1 MSRNFHCNQFECE
14 FRPAALGNWEVPK
27 NNVIRPL
34 NRRGSTKIIA
44 NDRGHL
50 LKSTRSRD
58 KLTRQQTHL
67 INRTA
72 SASIAAH
79 NGTPEDREKNGNKS
93 CKISNS
99 AKSNRSRDSAEDKS
113 EKKSSLP
120 DIVGE
125 SQGRQKITDKSFG
138 VIDQHTN
145 HNNYTVGESNS
156 EISDSA
162 PKFVGANN
170 YDDSGYQE
178 GRKPVATLP
187 CIVQEIGKID
197 DTQCILRQKKE
208 EDERVKTPEMDATY
222 CNFLVARK
230 MAQENLEHQPL
241 PDAVMDCAYRK
252 LQASGDLHPGLALDV
267 LPLAT
272 GVGVKSYKAGPTQCT
287 KMRVYR
293 PKTCGV
299 TPQPLDKSTLGYRP
313 HSSITIKDKMGPM
326 DLAICWDYRPSDPRD
341 EPPRPTHIDGSNGSV
356 APSVFTL
363 VKTPREKTPIQTGRS
378 GGVFS
383 NTMREEA
390 FFDKDVLKQKAEM
403 KNASILGR
411 VCCCGEGGG
420 RSRSA
425 LTMNAPADHSNTRPR
440 SVSRAAEVT
449 EQSKPL
455 SRTFKSSPNLVELAE
470 KAHEECEL
478 VCIKHTPILIE
489 TKQRPSAKPQR
500 PMRLCEYTKAQ
511 QAKIGRRDSDS
522 GCGQSISSNGSDR
535 PPRGRKGIKV
545 PKPRDPYAKKNYNIE
560 TLAPPFACWRGGA
573 GQGGYPEI
581 WRLASV
587 YQHAYKPIEQRK
599 RALLAT
605 VYQ

>member
-1 MSRNFHCNQFECE
+1 MSRNFHSNQFECQ
-14 FRPAALGNWEVPK
+14 FRPVALCNWEVPK
-27 NNVIRPL
+27 NNVVRPL
-34 NRRGSTKIIA
+34 RRRGSTKIIA

-50 LKSTRSRD
+50 LKHSRA
-58 KLTRQQTHL
+58 L
-67 INRTA
+67 INRTS
-72 SASIAAH
+72 SAAPQ
-79 NGTPEDREKNGNKS
+79 GTVHK
-93 CKISNS
+93 
-99 AKSNRSRDSAEDKS
+99 KSNGQCPNSSDKRN
-113 EKKSSLP
+113 SLP
-120 DIVGE
+120 EIVGE
-125 SQGRQKITDKSFG
+125 SQTRQKSASPIDHAAGKSLPAAAESPNP
-138 VIDQHTN
+138 TEASN
-145 HNNYTVGESNS
+145 HESGCGKNS
-156 EISDSA
+156 IA
-162 PKFVGANN
+162 P
-170 YDDSGYQE
+170 
-178 GRKPVATLP
+178 LP
-187 CIVQEIGKID
+187 CIIQEATKAD
-197 DTQCILRQKKE
+197 DSNCVLLKDAKSAKEKE
-208 EDERVKTPEMDATY
+208 EEIRAGSPEMDATY

-252 LQASGDLHPGLALDV
+252 LQAGGDLHPGLALDV
-267 LPLAT
+267 IPLAT

-299 TPQPLDKSTLGYRP
+299 TPQPLDKAALGYRP

-356 APSVFTL
+356 APAVFTL
-363 VKTPREKTPIQTGRS
+363 VKTPRDNTPLATGRS

-383 NTMREEA
+383 STMREEG
-390 FFDKDVLKQKAEM
+390 FFDKDVLKQKTEI

-411 VCCCGEGGG
+411 TCCCGEGGN

-425 LTMNAPADHSNTRPR
+425 LTMNVPADHSLSRPK
-440 SVSRAAEVT
+440 SVSRSVDLQ
-449 EQSKPL
+449 QSKPL
-455 SRTFKSSPNLVELAE
+455 SRTYKSSPNLVELAE
-470 KAHEECEL
+470 RAQNECEL
-478 VCIKHTPILIE
+478 VCIKHTPILVE
-489 TKQRPSAKPQR
+489 TKVRSSAKPQR

-511 QAKIGRRDSDS
+511 QAQQQNKKMTRSDSDS
-522 GCGQSISSNGSDR
+522 GCGQSISSNGSDKHAR
-535 PPRGRKGIKV
+535 ARKGIKV
-545 PKPRDPYAKKNYNIE
+545 PKPRDPYAKKNYNID